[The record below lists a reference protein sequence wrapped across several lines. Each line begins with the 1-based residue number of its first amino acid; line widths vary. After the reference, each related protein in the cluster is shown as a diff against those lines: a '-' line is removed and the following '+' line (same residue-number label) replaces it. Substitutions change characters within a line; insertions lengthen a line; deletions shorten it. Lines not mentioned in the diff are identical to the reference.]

1 MSKPQLSTRLQLCL
15 VALFGVVMIML
26 WTLPV
31 MLAGYPY
38 ALPSMLKFT
47 QAIVETGEWLP
58 TSARLM
64 PHLIRLLVPF
74 IGWTDISAWAMV
86 SASAFALA
94 LLPWWYTVRTLF
106 NAKIAWFSTIVLALL
121 PIYWVETLD
130 LGGYTFALF
139 FLFLGFASFVHFRA
153 THRLLAVILFGVC
166 FGLTLACKD
175 AFVAFLP
182 WLTLGY
188 LLDRR
193 ANWKKGIGEL
203 ATGLAC
209 AYIMFALPLFPNAV
223 KPDMSLTQ
231 RVAVFLPAL
240 GSSTPGEGH
249 LYPDPYIYEF
259 HKAEYDTLLEEH
271 VEEDSSFFGRQQDQH
286 YRLIFGVGEFSVFD
300 TIFNGVW
307 LFLNTLPQLFV
318 QEYVGGAFLW
328 IFILP
333 GLVYLYR
340 ERRKFF
346 WNLIGLW
353 LSMELFIRF
362 VLHFGRTHLN
372 DMGWELALLAGIG
385 LALTSDAFVTHI
397 RIRRHM
403 LGAVILGF
411 LVAMQLVQA
420 NRKLLAFEYSRSIVP
435 MSYAAAEVINPVSAD
450 AVIAHPRQDPLFF
463 FTNHTGVSIHP
474 DTIDFLTERGAL
486 REPFEHYGVTHI
498 IGYDKEY
505 SERITKELPNIQVL
519 QLPGAPPKVPV
530 NAFMKYLLHLVR

>member
-1 MSKPQLSTRLQLCL
+1 M
-15 VALFGVVMIML
+15 
-26 WTLPV
+26 
-31 MLAGYPY
+31 
-38 ALPSMLKFT
+38 MLKFT
-47 QAIVETGEWLP
+47 QAIAETGEWLS
-58 TSARLM
+58 TSARLI
-64 PHLIRLLVPF
+64 PHIILWIHPLIN
-74 IGWTDISAWAMV
+74 WTNISTWVTV
-86 SASAFALA
+86 SASMFALA

-130 LGGYTFALF
+130 MGGYTFALF
-139 FLFLGFASFVHFRA
+139 FLFLGFAFFVRFRA
-153 THRLLAVILFGVC
+153 KHRLLAVILFGLC

-182 WLTLGY
+182 WLTMGY

-193 ANWKKGIGEL
+193 ASWKKGILEL
-203 ATGLAC
+203 GTGLAC
-209 AYIMFALPLFPNAV
+209 AYLLFALPLYPNAL
-223 KPDMSLTQ
+223 KPNMSLTQ
-231 RVAVFLPAL
+231 RIAVFLPAL

-259 HKAEYDTLLEEH
+259 HKAEYDALLEER

-286 YRLIFGVGEFSVFD
+286 YRLIFGVGQFSVFD
-300 TIFNGVW
+300 SIFNGVW

-333 GLVYLYR
+333 GLVYVYR
-340 ERRKFF
+340 ERRKLF

-353 LSMELFIRF
+353 LSLELFIRF

-372 DMGWELALLAGIG
+372 DMGWELALFAGIG

-397 RIRRHM
+397 RIRRHT
-403 LGAVILGF
+403 LGAFILAF

-420 NRKLLAFEYSRSIVP
+420 NRKLLAFEYSRSFVP
-435 MSYAAAEVINPVSAD
+435 ESYAAAEVINILPAD
-450 AVIAHPRQDPLFF
+450 AVIAHPRKDPLFF
-463 FTNHTGVSIHP
+463 FTDRTGVSIHP
-474 DTIDFLTERGAL
+474 ETIDFLDEQGEL
-486 REPFEHYGVTHI
+486 REPFVHYGVTHI

-505 SERITKELPNIQVL
+505 SERIIKELPNIQVL
-519 QLPGAPPKVPV
+519 QLSETPGKIPL